1 MRVLSLCDGMSCGLL
16 AFKNLGIEPEYW
28 AVEIDKFARALS
40 DSNFKDI
47 KRPCNDVNEIGA
59 RQMLLEWP
67 AFNWVIFGSPCFAR
81 GTKVLTATGYVPIE
95 DIKIGDLVL
104 THMGRFRKVLDT
116 GHKVAPIRRIKFKGM
131 KEILTTDEH
140 PFLCRETTRTYNAS
154 TRSYDRKFSE
164 EKWVEAKDVIPLNV
178 MGKMAH
184 IADTSDMGLD
194 PTTCWLIGRF
204 LADGHIIHRNRTE
217 KGREKDFIYQ
227 IVLSVGERK
236 LQNVLDSLI
245 SLKKSYRKHST
256 STYRVTVHS
265 KKLVTLFRELGIKN
279 GAATKALPVKIL
291 QLPPHLLK
299 IVLEGYLAGDGHKD
313 KYGFWCA
320 NSVSE
325 DLMLGM
331 QIAAAKVY
339 GVGAGYS
346 FSERQKTTVI
356 EGRTV
361 NQKDTN
367 LIRFPEDTRRSQS
380 RQIDGGIYVTCK
392 INSPIG
398 ELAEVFN
405 LEVEEDN
412 TYTANNVVVHNCQS
426 VSVAGKGEGLDGTS
440 GLLLKCMEILA
451 LAKHRNPNVKFLIEN
466 VKMKKDFK
474 AQFDQIIGGESILIN
489 SALVSAQNRERYYW
503 TDFPVGQPSDR
514 GLVIADILEDAA
526 FFSEREK
533 SYCITANYSHGVSAE
548 RYLKRGV
555 RQIVF
560 KYSESSRYKRED
572 GSTTQKANE
581 AVKREV
587 ERRRIPSDKA
597 LTLTTGDGCGSGM
610 KAINLVGLPR
620 GFNRGYSRP
629 VEESKAP
636 SISKSSWEQNNK
648 LVIQVN
654 PDKSC
659 GGKQPKMQDRVYSPV
674 GKSVAMTSFAGRTNV
689 GDELFYRK
697 LTVRECAR
705 LQTIP
710 EWYSF
715 DAVSKTQAYKA
726 IGNGW
731 TVEVIAHIISESMA
745 PEMRGAA

>member
-28 AVEIDKFARALS
+28 AVEINKFARTLS
-40 DSNFKDI
+40 DSNFKDV

-67 AFNWVIFGSPCFAR
+67 AFDWVIFGSP
-81 GTKVLTATGYVPIE
+81 
-95 DIKIGDLVL
+95 
-104 THMGRFRKVLDT
+104 
-116 GHKVAPIRRIKFKGM
+116 
-131 KEILTTDEH
+131 
-140 PFLCRETTRTYNAS
+140 
-154 TRSYDRKFSE
+154 
-164 EKWVEAKDVIPLNV
+164 
-178 MGKMAH
+178 
-184 IADTSDMGLD
+184 
-194 PTTCWLIGRF
+194 
-204 LADGHIIHRNRTE
+204 
-217 KGREKDFIYQ
+217 
-227 IVLSVGERK
+227 
-236 LQNVLDSLI
+236 
-245 SLKKSYRKHST
+245 
-256 STYRVTVHS
+256 
-265 KKLVTLFRELGIKN
+265 
-279 GAATKALPVKIL
+279 
-291 QLPPHLLK
+291 
-299 IVLEGYLAGDGHKD
+299 
-313 KYGFWCA
+313 
-320 NSVSE
+320 
-325 DLMLGM
+325 
-331 QIAAAKVY
+331 
-339 GVGAGYS
+339 
-346 FSERQKTTVI
+346 
-356 EGRTV
+356 
-361 NQKDTN
+361 
-367 LIRFPEDTRRSQS
+367 
-380 RQIDGGIYVTCK
+380 
-392 INSPIG
+392 
-398 ELAEVFN
+398 
-405 LEVEEDN
+405 
-412 TYTANNVVVHNCQS
+412 CQS

-451 LAKHRNPNVKFLIEN
+451 LAKYRNPNVKFLIEN

-474 AQFDQIIGGESILIN
+474 AQFDQIIGGESVLIN

-503 TDFPVGQPSDR
+503 TDFPVSQPQDR
-514 GLVIADILEDAA
+514 GLVLADILEDAA
-526 FFSEREK
+526 LFSEREK
-533 SYCITANYSHGVSAE
+533 IYCIDANYSKGVFAE
-548 RYLKRGV
+548 NYLKRGI

-560 KYSESSRYKRED
+560 KYSESNRYKRED
-572 GSTTQKANE
+572 GSTTQKASE
-581 AVKREV
+581 ATIRTV
-587 ERRRIPSDKA
+587 ERRLIPSDKA

-659 GGKQPKMQDRVYSPV
+659 GGKQPKMQDRVYSPL